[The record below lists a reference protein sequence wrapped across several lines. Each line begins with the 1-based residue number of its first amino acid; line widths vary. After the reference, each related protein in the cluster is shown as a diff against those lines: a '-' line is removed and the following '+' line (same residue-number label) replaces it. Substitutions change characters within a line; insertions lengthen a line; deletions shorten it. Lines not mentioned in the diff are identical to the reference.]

1 MCRRLHRHGADL
13 PRLDRGTQA
22 RLDQAEAVG
31 VADLPPALP
40 AEDRGGVVQGD
51 LAQLRLLAL
60 LEESLDPRLHR
71 RQGTV
76 QIRVEDDAGDALGRF
91 RLDPVVDRLEQ
102 ARLVAVVVVEGTA
115 GDAGRPHDLLGADV
129 VVAALGEELP
139 RRGEQR
145 LSGRFRAFSLSTSF
159 PGFWTYVHA
168 VCMLPAMTGQRRAS

>member
-31 VADLPPALP
+31 GADLPPALP
-40 AEDRGGVVQGD
+40 AEDRGGVMKGD

-60 LEESLDPRLHR
+60 LEEGLDPRLHR

-76 QIRVEDDAGDALGRF
+76 QIRVEDDAGDPLGRF
-91 RLDPVVDRLEQ
+91 GLDPVVDRFEQ

-115 GDAGRPHDLLGADV
+115 GDPSRPHDLLGPDV
-129 VVAALGEELP
+129 VVAALGEQLP
-139 RRGEQR
+139 RGSQQR
-145 LSGRFRAFSLSTSF
+145 LTRGLRAFSLRTPSSF
-159 PGFWTYVHA
+159 LGFWTY
-168 VCMLPAMTGQRRAS
+168 